1 MALLWT
7 VYVNLPPDAR
17 PVEHPPAKIPDHEL
31 NWLHSLFDSVLVF
44 LLAIFIGT
52 VTGVLASGFMA
63 AYKKIKPWLFEV
75 QHWLPGHWHTLGLVL
90 IPAAGGL
97 LAALIVRHLARGKV
111 VTPAEVILVTHV
123 KDGSLNI
130 RSGLASYL
138 ASFVAITTGNSVG
151 QYGPMVQ
158 MGATIGHALDKI
170 PALRHPFHHVA
181 MACGVAAAISAAF
194 QAPIA
199 GVVFAHEV
207 LLRFFSIRLFAP
219 VTIAAVS
226 SYLVSRT
233 LFGKQILFELPF
245 EPTLFASE
253 YFFFGV
259 LGIIGGLVAVV
270 LMRSIFQ
277 IQKKPQLQSI
287 PLTWRLFLAGAFT
300 GLLALVYPQ
309 ILGSSNQGLYLTVL
323 GEVPLMILLGVFFA
337 KFLSTT
343 LSLGLGM
350 PGGILSP
357 SMYLGA
363 LLGGSLG
370 YAVHA
375 LLPYG
380 NNDVA
385 LYALVGM
392 GAMASAA
399 IGGPLSIILF
409 MMEITGDYEIVTAV
423 MTGVVLANIASY
435 RLLGTSS
442 LFDLQL
448 MSRGFDLTQGRE
460 AIHLQQ
466 RNVAEILRQDF
477 PRIEAET
484 PLQDAHRV
492 MVKAQAMEAFAVDAD
507 QNYLG
512 HITLM
517 MVDALLD
524 EGIRPDTPCGEY
536 LRQSEQVLFS
546 GHSLHQA
553 IRLVETFSLDH
564 IPVLE
569 SENKPKLLGII
580 YENELVTHWLES
592 VRISKQMQHLA

>member
-1 MALLWT
+1 MDLKS
-7 VYVNLPPDAR
+7 DIR
-17 PVEHPPAKIPDHEL
+17 PVEGGHKKIPEHEL
-31 NWLHSLFDSVLVF
+31 NWLHSITDTIMVFVLALCV
-44 LLAIFIGT
+44 GV
-52 VTGVLASGFMA
+52 VTGLLASGFMW
-63 AYKKIKPWLFEV
+63 AYKRIKPWFFEV
-75 QHWLPGHWHTLGLVL
+75 QHWLPGHWHGLSLVL
-90 IPAAGGL
+90 IPALGGL

-111 VTPAEVILVTHV
+111 VTPAEVILMTHV
-123 KDGSLNI
+123 KEGALSI

-158 MGATIGHALDKI
+158 MGATIGHALDRI
-170 PALRHPFHHVA
+170 PALKRPFHHVA

-219 VTIAAVS
+219 VTIASVS
-226 SYLVSRT
+226 SFLVSRG
-233 LFGKQILFELPF
+233 LFGKQVLFNLPW
-245 EPTLFASE
+245 EPSLFASE
-253 YFFFGV
+253 YFFFALLGLAGGV
-259 LGIIGGLVAVV
+259 IAVL
-270 LMRSIFQ
+270 LMRTIFL
-277 IQKKPQLQSI
+277 IQKKPAVQSL
-287 PLTWRLFLAGAFT
+287 PLTQRLFLAGALT

-323 GEVPLMILLGVFFA
+323 GQVPLMVLIGVFFA
-337 KFLSTT
+337 KFIATT

-357 SMYLGA
+357 AMYLGA
-363 LLGGSLG
+363 LLGGSAG
-370 YAVHA
+370 YLVHA
-375 LLPYG
+375 LLPYQ
-380 NNDVA
+380 NHDVA

-448 MSRGFDLTQGRE
+448 LSRGFDLTQGRE

-466 RNVAEILRQDF
+466 RNVGEILHRDF
-477 PRIEAET
+477 PRIQPDSSLGEA
-484 PLQDAHRV
+484 HKI
-492 MVKAQAMEAFAVDAD
+492 MVQSQCMEAFAVDAD

-512 HITLM
+512 HVTLM

-524 EGIRPDTPCGEY
+524 EGLEPDTPCAEY
-536 LRQSEQVLFS
+536 LKQSEQVLFS

-553 IRLVETFSLDH
+553 IRLVERFSLDH

-569 SENKPKLLGII
+569 SENKPKLVGIV

-592 VRISKQMQHLA
+592 VKISKQMQHLA